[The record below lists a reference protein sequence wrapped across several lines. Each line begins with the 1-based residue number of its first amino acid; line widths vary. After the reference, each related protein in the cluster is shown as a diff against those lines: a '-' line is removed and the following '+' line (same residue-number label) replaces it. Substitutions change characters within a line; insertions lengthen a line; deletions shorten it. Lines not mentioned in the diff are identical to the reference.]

1 MVIQPASVGQ
11 LDDKSY
17 ADSAPILR
25 VRGLTKYF
33 DVSGSAVFRLFYGK
47 RLIKAVDRVSF
58 DVFQGKTL
66 ALVGE
71 SGSGKSTTARLLA
84 RLLAADAGEVVFLG
98 RDVLKVPAREM
109 RAVRKE
115 LQIVFQDPFASLN
128 PRMKVEELIG
138 RSLTL
143 HFGQRGETRKSKV
156 VSLLEQVGLSAE
168 HAGRYPNE
176 LSGGQ
181 RQRVSIAR
189 ALASAPSLI
198 LADEPVSSLDVS
210 IQAQVLQL
218 LQELK
223 LRYQLSMIFITHDLS
238 VAEYIA
244 DQIAVM
250 YSGKL
255 MELGPVDEILQRP
268 LHPYTAALLDA
279 RPKFNRRGAW
289 HLLQGEPA
297 IPLNP
302 PQGCRFAARCP
313 LRIAACTESDIPI
326 VEKSP
331 DHHVACI
338 RA

>member
-1 MVIQPASVGQ
+1 MIQPGNTAT
-11 LDDKSY
+11 LYDNPDD
-17 ADSAPILR
+17 DSTPILS

-33 DVSGSAVFRLFYGK
+33 DVSGSAVFRLLYGK
-47 RLIKAVDRVSF
+47 NLIKAVDHISF
-58 DVFQGKTL
+58 EVFRGKTL

-84 RLLAADAGEVVFLG
+84 RLLAADAGEVVFLR
-98 RDVLKVPAREM
+98 RDVLRVPAREM
-109 RAVRKE
+109 RGVRKD

-128 PRMKVEELIG
+128 PRMQIEELVG

-143 HFGQRGETRKSKV
+143 HFGLRGEARKSKV
-156 VSLLEQVGLSAE
+156 VNLLEQVGLSAE
-168 HAGRYPNE
+168 HATRYPNE

-189 ALASAPSLI
+189 ALASEPALI

-210 IQAQVLQL
+210 IQAQVLEL
-218 LQELK
+218 LQNLK

-255 MELGPVDEILQRP
+255 MEVGPVDEILQRP
-268 LHPYTAALLDA
+268 LHPYTVALLDA
-279 RPKFNRRGAW
+279 RPKFHRQGAW
-289 HLLQGEPA
+289 RLLQGEPA

-302 PQGCRFAARCP
+302 PQGCRFADRCP
-313 LRIAACTESDIPI
+313 LRVAACTEGEIPT
-326 VEKSP
+326 VEKGSG
-331 DHHVACI
+331 HYVACI

>member
-1 MVIQPASVGQ
+1 MVEPAHTET
-11 LDDKSY
+11 LYDKSH
-17 ADSAPILR
+17 ADSAPILS
-25 VRGLTKYF
+25 VRGLTKFF

-47 RLIKAVDRVSF
+47 RLIKAVDHISF
-58 DVFQGKTL
+58 DLFRGKTL

-71 SGSGKSTTARLLA
+71 SGSGKSTTARLVA

-98 RDVLKVPAREM
+98 RDALKVPAREM
-109 RAVRKE
+109 RGVRKE

-128 PRMKVEELIG
+128 PRMRVEELIG

-143 HFGQRGETRKSKV
+143 HFGLRAETKKSKV

-168 HAGRYPNE
+168 HAGRFPNE

-189 ALASAPSLI
+189 ALASEPSLI

-210 IQAQVLQL
+210 IQAQVLHL
-218 LQELK
+218 LQDLK

-255 MELGPVDEILQRP
+255 MEVGPVDEILERP

-289 HLLQGEPA
+289 RLLQGEPA

-302 PQGCRFAARCP
+302 PQGCRFAPRCP
-313 LRIAACTESDIPI
+313 LRVAACTEGDIAT

-331 DHHVACI
+331 GHHVACI

>member
-1 MVIQPASVGQ
+1 MIQPASAENPY
-11 LDDKSY
+11 DKSH
-17 ADSAPILR
+17 ADSAPILS

-47 RLIKAVDRVSF
+47 RLIKAVDHVSF
-58 DVFQGKTL
+58 NVFRGKTL

-128 PRMKVEELIG
+128 PRMKVEQLIG

-156 VSLLEQVGLSAE
+156 VSLLDQVGLSAE

-189 ALASAPSLI
+189 ALASEPSLI

-255 MELGPVDEILQRP
+255 MEMGPVDEILQRP

-279 RPKFNRRGAW
+279 RPKFNRKGAW

-302 PQGCRFAARCP
+302 PEGCRFAARCP
-313 LRIAACTESDIPI
+313 LRVAACTEGDIPI
-326 VEKSP
+326 VEKSSG
-331 DHHVACI
+331 HTVACI
-338 RA
+338 RV

>member
-1 MVIQPASVGQ
+1 MQPTSRAPPRDNLGG
-11 LDDKSY
+11 DT
-17 ADSAPILR
+17 APILS

-33 DVSGSAVFRLFYGK
+33 DISGSAVVRLLYGK
-47 RLIKAVDRVSF
+47 RLIKAVDNVSF
-58 DVFQGKTL
+58 DLLRGKTL

-71 SGSGKSTTARLLA
+71 SGSGKSTTARLVA

-98 RDVLKVPAREM
+98 RDALKVPARKM
-109 RAVRKE
+109 RGVRKD

-128 PRMKVEELIG
+128 PRMQVEELIG

-143 HFGQRGETRKSKV
+143 HFGLRGETRKAKV
-156 VSLLEQVGLSAE
+156 VNLLEQVGLSAE

-189 ALASAPSLI
+189 ALASEPSLI

-210 IQAQVLQL
+210 IQAQVLHL
-218 LQELK
+218 LQDLK
-223 LRYQLSMIFITHDLS
+223 LRYRLSIIFITHDLS

-244 DQIAVM
+244 DEIAVM

-255 MELGPVDEILQRP
+255 MEVGPADEILSRP

-279 RPKFNRRGAW
+279 RPKLHRQGAW

-302 PQGCRFAARCP
+302 PQGCRFADRCP
-313 LRIAACTESDIPI
+313 LRVAACTESDIPT
-326 VEKSP
+326 VEKGP
-331 DHHVACI
+331 GHYVACI

>member
-1 MVIQPASVGQ
+1 MQPASRAQ
-11 LDDKSY
+11 PHDNLDGDT
-17 ADSAPILR
+17 APILS

-33 DVSGSAVFRLFYGK
+33 DMSGSAVFRLLYGK
-47 RLIKAVDRVSF
+47 RLIKAVDNVSF
-58 DVFQGKTL
+58 DLMRGKTL

-71 SGSGKSTTARLLA
+71 SGSGKSTTARLVA

-98 RDVLKVPAREM
+98 RDALKVPAREM

-128 PRMKVEELIG
+128 PRMRVEELIG

-143 HFGQRGETRKSKV
+143 HFGLRAETRKSKV
-156 VSLLEQVGLSAE
+156 VNLLEQVGLSAE
-168 HAGRYPNE
+168 YAGRYPSE

-189 ALASAPSLI
+189 ALASEPSLI

-210 IQAQVLQL
+210 IQAQVLHL
-218 LQELK
+218 LQDLK
-223 LRYQLSMIFITHDLS
+223 LRYRLSMIFITHDLS

-255 MELGPVDEILQRP
+255 MEMGPADEILQRP

-302 PQGCRFAARCP
+302 SQGCRFAARCP
-313 LRIAACTESDIPI
+313 LRVAACTEGDIPT

-331 DHHVACI
+331 GHTVACI
-338 RA
+338 RV